1 MSDIRPDPTGNVLL
15 VLSPE
20 HHAALLRAIPS
31 AATQGAITLRTNDE
45 LVGALHAA
53 PDAGPRYLLVARE
66 IETDGRDDL
75 DFETHETRDDLV
87 TAVIKYARQ
96 YRDELRVF
104 DRGVEIEGEPEKWP
118 EVRKAIDAD
127 RAAAEA
133 QLQSQFVERRRA
145 EYLRLKA
152 EFDSSSGVSVD
163 VLRTKLA
170 DLEFAAHNCGLDGKP
185 AAAEM
190 YDVQARLLRSLI
202 PA

>member
-1 MSDIRPDPTGNVLL
+1 MTSKILI
-15 VLSPE
+15 LSPE

-31 AATQGAITLRTNDE
+31 AATQGVITLRTNDE

-66 IETDGRDDL
+66 INRDGRDDL
-75 DFETHETRDDLV
+75 DFETYETRDELV
-87 TAVIKYARQ
+87 AAVIKYARQ
-96 YRDELRVF
+96 YRDELRAF
-104 DRGVEIEGEPEKWP
+104 DRNVEIDG
-118 EVRKAIDAD
+118 EVRKVIDAD
-127 RAAAEA
+127 RAAAE
-133 QLQSQFVERRRA
+133 SRFVEQRRA

-170 DLEFAAHNCGLDGKP
+170 DLELAAHNCGLERKS

-190 YDVQARLLRSLI
+190 YEAQAQLLRSLI

>member
-1 MSDIRPDPTGNVLL
+1 MTNKILI
-15 VLSPE
+15 LSPE
-20 HHAALLRAIPS
+20 HHAALLRAIPA
-31 AATQGAITLRTNDE
+31 AATQGVITLRTNDE

-66 IETDGRDDL
+66 IQTDGRDDL
-75 DFETHETRDDLV
+75 DFETYSTRDGLV
-87 TAVIKYARQ
+87 AAVTTHARQ

-104 DRGVEIEGEPEKWP
+104 DRGVEIDGEPEKWP
-118 EVRKAIDAD
+118 EVRKVIDAD

-133 QLQSQFVERRRA
+133 QRQARTIELRRA
-145 EYLRLKA
+145 EYLRLRA

-170 DLEFAAHNCGLDGKP
+170 DLELAAHNCSLEADGQLSADIF
-185 AAAEM
+185 AA
-190 YDVQARLLRSLI
+190 QAQLLRSLI